1 MSVCAGEGR
10 DVNPRG
16 CVNGSALLFFF
27 QGSRVVVA
35 ANSQGTVKI
44 LEVV

>member
-1 MSVCAGEGR
+1 MCVSGGR
-10 DVNPRG
+10 G
-16 CVNGSALLFFF
+16 GGGGGLQSVNGEMLCVF
-27 QGSRVVVA
+27 QGSKVVVA